1 MKKLLFIVF
10 AFITV
15 LTASAQEKKK
25 IGGFMNRTG
34 DHLMLQLTSDHWT
47 GNVPDSIKNWI
58 RGFARGANIYIMLDQ
73 RFKSS
78 PQWSVAFGLGVS
90 TSNIYFKNMIVDINA
105 KTNKL
110 PFTKVDSV
118 DHFKKYKLSTAFIE
132 IPLELRFTV
141 DPVNESKSIKFAV
154 GVKVGTLLSV
164 HTKGKTLLD
173 KNGTVINAYT
183 AKETGKGYFNSTR
196 LTGTARLGYGN
207 FSLFGSYQFNNIF
220 KDGVAADMKLFQVG
234 LNFSGL

>member
-1 MKKLLFIVF
+1 MKKLLFIIF
-10 AFITV
+10 AFVTV

-34 DHLMLQLTSDHWT
+34 DHLMVQLSSDRWT
-47 GNVPDSIKNWI
+47 GAPDSINSRIK
-58 RGFARGANIYIMLDQ
+58 GLARGANVYLMLDQ
-73 RFKSS
+73 RFKTS

-90 TSNIYFKNMIVDINA
+90 TSNIYFKNMVVGINA

-110 PFTKVDSV
+110 PFSKVDSV
-118 DHFKKYKLSTAFIE
+118 NHFKKYKLNTAFIE
-132 IPLELRFTV
+132 VPLELRFTF
-141 DPVNESKSIKFAV
+141 DPINESKSIKAAI

-173 KNGTVINAYT
+173 KNGTVINTYT

-196 LTGTARLGYGN
+196 LSGTARVGYGN

-220 KDGVAADMKLFQVG
+220 KDGVAADIKLFQVG

>member
-10 AFITV
+10 AFVTV

-34 DHLMLQLTSDHWT
+34 DHLMVQLSSDRWT
-47 GNVPDSIKNWI
+47 GAPDSINSRIK
-58 RGFARGANIYIMLDQ
+58 GLARGANVYLMLDQ
-73 RFKSS
+73 RFKTS

-90 TSNIYFKNMIVDINA
+90 TSNIYFKNMVVGINA

-110 PFTKVDSV
+110 PFSKVDSV
-118 DHFKKYKLSTAFIE
+118 NHFKKYKLNTAFIE
-132 IPLELRFTV
+132 VPLELRFTF
-141 DPVNESKSIKFAV
+141 DPINESKSIKAAI

-173 KNGTVINAYT
+173 KNGTVINTYT

-196 LTGTARLGYGN
+196 LSGTARVGYGN
-207 FSLFGSYQFNNIF
+207 FSLFGSYQVNNIF
-220 KDGVAADMKLFQVG
+220 KDGVAADIKLFQVG